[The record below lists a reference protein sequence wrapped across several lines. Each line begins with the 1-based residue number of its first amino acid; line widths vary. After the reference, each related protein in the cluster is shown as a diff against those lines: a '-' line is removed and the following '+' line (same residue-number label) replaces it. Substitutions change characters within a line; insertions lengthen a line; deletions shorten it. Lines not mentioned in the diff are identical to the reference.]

1 MMHLLRSVLSYRERM
16 GLAWQLVWPAIALD
30 VVWCVVV
37 YSIYETIPPKAE
49 LLFAI
54 LYLLGVAPWLV
65 RRMMRRKY
73 PRFRLLTLV
82 DGKETT
88 MGYTESFKV
97 MWLLSWRTSILT
109 LAALFTG
116 SFFLRFLNVQLATL
130 VPSSAE
136 APFLNA
142 AGLSVVENTLALF
155 LMPLV
160 APGMFAK
167 QYEGFRVAAERITAS
182 ASGSPTSSRKQTTK
196 A

>member
-97 MWLLSWRTSILT
+97 MWLLSWRSSVLM
-109 LAALFTG
+109 LLALFVVSLFG
-116 SFFLRFLNVQLATL
+116 RFLSVQLSTL
-130 VPSSAE
+130 VPSAE
-136 APFLNA
+136 QAPLFNA
-142 AGLSVVENTLALF
+142 IGLSVVENGSALF
-155 LMPLV
+155 LLPLV
-160 APGMFAK
+160 MPGMFHK
-167 QYEGFRVAAERITAS
+167 QYQGFRVS
-182 ASGSPTSSRKQTTK
+182 AKRQ
-196 A
+196 